1 MRNKIVSL
9 VSSTILRRGK
19 MKILSL
25 LAFLPF
31 CFSNDLTIETNNQE
45 LVQVED
51 TLKIVIINDQIKK
64 ELISQVKT
72 ELKEEMRVE
81 VKAELK
87 SEIKEEL
94 VEELTTEVISNEN
107 RIMNGPV
114 IERDNCNAV
123 KFLSLSRLQFDMV
136 YENNKDCYSEIIF
149 EKEIE
154 LKLFILNFKVST
166 E

>member
-1 MRNKIVSL
+1 M
-9 VSSTILRRGK
+9 
-19 MKILSL
+19 
-25 LAFLPF
+25 
-31 CFSNDLTIETNNQE
+31 
-45 LVQVED
+45 ED

-123 KFLSLSRLQFDMV
+123 KFLSLSRLQFEFDMV
-136 YENNKDCYSEIIF
+136 YENNKICYSEIIF